1 MCKCNNCVVKIGE
14 KKNVFLK
21 GVSSKTDKEKATI
34 FFLPIII
41 AFL

>member
-14 KKNVFLK
+14 KNVSLK